1 MVKELFKAIRLNN
14 LFILGV
20 IFATIELFFIFKTT
34 AKPIQLNGLLI
45 YLCVLL
51 TSASGY
57 VINDSFDKKSDQ
69 LNFKLNKTTLSS
81 KKLTLI
87 AFILAGLSI
96 ISSAIDFQR
105 TFFLLNIFVLIGLF
119 LYSWKIKH
127 LPFFGNL
134 LIGIFAG
141 VCPLIAYIN
150 HPEIQLL
157 INENTLTNKE
167 INQLNIPFLLGIM
180 AFLTT
185 IAREIIKDIED
196 CNGDKGVNSKTLPI
210 LIGKSASK
218 YFALLFLFSIALCVL
233 CFLLVK
239 ENFLLSTLSFL
250 SVITLLLIPILISII
265 KTIKATNKT
274 DYSKISALIK
284 FIFLS
289 ANIVLLI
296 HTFT

>member
-1 MVKELFKAIRLNN
+1 MVKELFKSIRLNN
-14 LFILGV
+14 LFILAI

-57 VINDSFDKKSDQ
+57 VINDSFDKQSDQ

-96 ISSAIDFQR
+96 ISSAIHFQR

-141 VCPLIAYIN
+141 ICPLITYIN

-167 INQLNIPFLLGIM
+167 INQLSIPFLLGIM

-196 CNGDKGVNSKTLPI
+196 YNGDKGVNSKTLPI

-239 ENFLLSTLSFL
+239 ENFLLSTTTFL